1 MKKIRFLAA
10 AALAVCLALAL
21 GGCGASLP
29 DGMQEDEVKKAAEAT
44 VSQLAGED
52 YEGLVASMDEVM
64 KASTTLE
71 DWQAV
76 WQPIAAQV
84 GAFEKIE
91 SHALASKDGYAVDVV
106 KVKYANAALTFTL
119 SYNADYQ
126 LSGLYVK

>member
-52 YEGLVASMDEVM
+52 YAGLVASMDEVM
-64 KASTTLE
+64 KASTTL
-71 DWQAV
+71 
-76 WQPIAAQV
+76 
-84 GAFEKIE
+84 
-91 SHALASKDGYAVDVV
+91 
-106 KVKYANAALTFTL
+106 
-119 SYNADYQ
+119 
-126 LSGLYVK
+126 